1 MGIFRLSLAKIISRP
16 LNAAISIVLFAIGI
30 GIISLIVN
38 IEQTVKEQ
46 FHRNL
51 AGIDLVAGA
60 KGSPLQLILSTVF
73 HIDAPTG
80 NISLNEAELIGRNP
94 LVEKTIPIAIGDN
107 YNGFRIVGTTVD
119 YGEIYNASLSSGK
132 WFEEAFEVVMG
143 AEAARRTGLSIGQQF
158 TGRHGFTDHGH
169 HHDEDIY
176 TVQGILKPT
185 GTVLDQL
192 ILTTVD
198 TYWMIHKSH
207 GNSEDSNHVHSDECD
222 HDHDEEDNQTLEG
235 HIHDENCDHTQDD
248 EEAEWQ
254 GLIEKMDAREE
265 LSAEEMELY
274 RERSGQVREIPIDP
288 GTQITA
294 LLIFYRTPR
303 AAIQLPRIIN
313 DNTNMQAAS
322 PAFETH
328 RLFSL
333 IGRGVSAARWLAWII
348 IAISGINLFIHL
360 ANTLN
365 QSIHEIALIRAL
377 GANRI
382 KVMALLVLQGIWLAL
397 AGWVLG
403 IVVAKTIFILVVK
416 SNAPVIGTFSVLNL
430 NDLIL
435 LAYAFVAGILASL
448 PPAIK
453 AYRSDIHYIL
463 GNE

>member
-1 MGIFRLSLAKIISRP
+1 MGILRLSFAKIVSRP

-46 FHRNL
+46 FRRNL

-73 HIDAPTG
+73 HIDTPTG
-80 NISLNEAELIGRNP
+80 NISLNEAEQIGRNP
-94 LVEKTIPIAIGDN
+94 MVEKTIPLALGDN
-107 YNGFRIVGTTVD
+107 YRGFRIVGTTAE
-119 YGEIYNASLSSGK
+119 YGKIYNAALSSGK
-132 WFEEAFEVVMG
+132 WFENAFEAVVG
-143 AEAARRTGLSIGQQF
+143 ADAASRTGLTIGEQF

-169 HHDEDIY
+169 HHDEDFY

-185 GTVLDQL
+185 GTIIDQL

-198 TYWMIHKSH
+198 TYWLIHKNH
-207 GNSEDSNHVHSDECD
+207 GHTEGNVHIHSDECD
-222 HDHDEEDNQTLEG
+222 HEHEEGNHKHDG
-235 HIHDENCDHTQDD
+235 HVHDENCDHDHDD
-248 EEAEWQ
+248 EEANWQ
-254 GLIEKMDAREE
+254 ELIAKMDAREE
-265 LSAEEMELY
+265 LSAEEMALL
-274 RERSGQVREIPIDP
+274 RERSGQIRENQINPE
-288 GTQITA
+288 TQITA
-294 LLIFYRTPR
+294 LLIFYSTPR

-333 IGRGVSAARWLAWII
+333 IGRGFHAVRWLAWII

-365 QSIHEIALIRAL
+365 QSIHEVALIRAL

-382 KVMALLVLQGIWLAL
+382 KVMALLILQGIWLAM
-397 AGWVLG
+397 AGWALG
-403 IVVAKTIFILVVK
+403 IIVAKTIFILVVQ
-416 SNAPVIGTFSVLNL
+416 SNVPAIGTFSVLTL

-435 LAYAFVAGILASL
+435 LAYALLAGILASL

-453 AYRSDIHYIL
+453 AYLSDIHYIL

>member
-1 MGIFRLSLAKIISRP
+1 MGIFRLSLAKIVSRP
-16 LNAAISIVLFAIGI
+16 LNAAISIALFAIGI

-38 IEQTVKEQ
+38 IEQTIKEQ
-46 FHRNL
+46 FQRNL
-51 AGIDLVAGA
+51 AGIDLVVGA
-60 KGSPLQLILSTVF
+60 KGSPLQLILSSVF

-80 NISLNEAELIGRNP
+80 NISLNEAEQISRNP
-94 LVEKTIPIAIGDN
+94 LIKKTIPVALGDN
-107 YNGFRIVGTTVD
+107 YRGFRIVGTTAE
-119 YGEIYNASLSSGK
+119 YGEIYKAELSTGK
-132 WFEEAFEVVMG
+132 WFENAFEVVVG
-143 AEAARRTGLSIGQQF
+143 ADAARRTGLTIGEQF

-185 GTVLDQL
+185 GTIIDQL
-192 ILTTVD
+192 IITTVD
-198 TYWMIHKSH
+198 TYWLIHKSH
-207 GNSEDSNHVHSDECD
+207 DHAEDNGHIHTDECD
-222 HDHDEEDNQTLEG
+222 HAHEEGNHNPDG
-235 HIHDENCDHTQDD
+235 HVHDENCDHDHDD
-248 EEAEWQ
+248 DADWQ
-254 GLIEKMDAREE
+254 ELIEKMDGKEE
-265 LSAEEMELY
+265 LSTEEMELY

-294 LLIFYRTPR
+294 LLIFYSTPR

-365 QSIHEIALIRAL
+365 QSIHEIALIRSL

-397 AGWVLG
+397 AGWALG
-403 IVVAKTIFILVVK
+403 IVVAKTIFILVVQ

-435 LAYAFVAGILASL
+435 LAYALLAGILASL

>member
-1 MGIFRLSLAKIISRP
+1 MGIFRLSLAKIVSRP
-16 LNAAISIVLFAIGI
+16 LNATISIVLFAIGI

-38 IEQTVKEQ
+38 IEQTIKEQ
-46 FHRNL
+46 FQRNL

-80 NISLNEAELIGRNP
+80 NISLSEAELIGRNP

-119 YGEIYNASLSSGK
+119 YGEIYNATLSSGK
-132 WFEEAFEVVMG
+132 WFADAFETVVG

-207 GNSEDSNHVHSDECD
+207 DHSDECNHIHSDECD
-222 HDHDEEDNQTLEG
+222 HDHEEDKHSHEG
-235 HIHDENCDHTQDD
+235 HIHDENCNHGHSD

-254 GLIEKMDAREE
+254 ELIAKMDTREE

-294 LLIFYRTPR
+294 LLIFYSTPR

-377 GANRI
+377 GAYRI

-397 AGWVLG
+397 AGWALG
-403 IVVAKTIFILVVK
+403 IVVAKTIFILVVQ

-435 LAYAFVAGILASL
+435 LAYALLAGILASL

>member
-1 MGIFRLSLAKIISRP
+1 MGIFRLSLAKIVSRP
-16 LNAAISIVLFAIGI
+16 LNATISIVLFAIGI

-38 IEQTVKEQ
+38 IEQTIKEQ
-46 FHRNL
+46 FQRNL

-80 NISLNEAELIGRNP
+80 NISLSEAELIGRNP

-119 YGEIYNASLSSGK
+119 YGEIYNATLSSGK
-132 WFEEAFEVVMG
+132 WFADAFETVVG

-207 GNSEDSNHVHSDECD
+207 DHAEDNGHIHTDECD
-222 HDHDEEDNQTLEG
+222 HAHEEGNLNPDVHVHN
-235 HIHDENCDHTQDD
+235 ENCDHDHKDD
-248 EEAEWQ
+248 DADWQ
-254 GLIEKMDAREE
+254 ELIEKMDGKEE
-265 LSAEEMELY
+265 LSTEEMALF
-274 RERSGQVREIPIDP
+274 RERSGQIQEKPIDP

-294 LLIFYRTPR
+294 LLIFYSTPR

-377 GANRI
+377 GAYRI

-397 AGWVLG
+397 AGWALG
-403 IVVAKTIFILVVK
+403 IVVAKTIFILVVQ

-435 LAYAFVAGILASL
+435 LAYALLAGILASL

>member
-1 MGIFRLSLAKIISRP
+1 MGIFRLSLAKIVSRP
-16 LNAAISIVLFAIGI
+16 LNATISIVLFAIGI

-38 IEQTVKEQ
+38 IEQTIKEQ
-46 FHRNL
+46 FQRNL

-80 NISLNEAELIGRNP
+80 NISLSEAELIGRNP

-119 YGEIYNASLSSGK
+119 YGEIYNATLSSGK
-132 WFEEAFEVVMG
+132 WFADAFETVVG

-207 GNSEDSNHVHSDECD
+207 DHSDECNHIHSDECD
-222 HDHDEEDNQTLEG
+222 HDHEEDKHSHEG
-235 HIHDENCDHTQDD
+235 HIHDENCNHGHSD

-254 GLIEKMDAREE
+254 ELIAKMDTREE

-294 LLIFYRTPR
+294 LLIFYSTPR

-397 AGWVLG
+397 AGWALG
-403 IVVAKTIFILVVK
+403 IIVAKTIFILVVQ

-435 LAYAFVAGILASL
+435 LAYALLAGILASL

>member
-1 MGIFRLSLAKIISRP
+1 MGIFRLSFAKIVSRP
-16 LNAAISIVLFAIGI
+16 LNATVSIVLFAIGI

-38 IEQTVKEQ
+38 IEQTIKEQ
-46 FHRNL
+46 FRRNL
-51 AGIDLVAGA
+51 AGIDLVVGA

-73 HIDAPTG
+73 QIDTPTG

-94 LVEKTIPIAIGDN
+94 LVEKTIPVAIGDN

-119 YGEIYNASLSSGK
+119 YGEIYNATLSSGK
-132 WFEEAFEVVMG
+132 WFGNAFETVVG
-143 AEAARRTGLSIGQQF
+143 AEAARKTGLEIGEQF

-176 TVQGILKPT
+176 TVVGILKPT
-185 GTVLDQL
+185 GTVIDKL

-207 GNSEDSNHVHSDECD
+207 DHAEDNIHINTEECD
-222 HDHDEEDNQTLEG
+222 HAHEEEGNHNNDGHVHDEDCNHDHD
-235 HIHDENCDHTQDD
+235 DD
-248 EEAEWQ
+248 ADWQ
-254 GLIEKMDAREE
+254 ELIEKMESKEE
-265 LSAEEMELY
+265 LSAEEMALF
-274 RERSGQVREIPIDP
+274 REYSGQIRENQIDP

-294 LLIFYRTPR
+294 LLVFYRTPR
-303 AAIQLPRIIN
+303 AAIQLSRIIN
-313 DNTNMQAAS
+313 DNTSMQAAS
-322 PAFETH
+322 PTFETH

-333 IGRGVSAARWLAWII
+333 IGRGVSAALWLAWVI
-348 IAISGINLFIHL
+348 IAISGINLFILL

-382 KVMALLVLQGIWLAL
+382 KVMALLILQGIWLAL
-397 AGWVLG
+397 AGWALG
-403 IVVAKTIFILVVK
+403 IIVAKTIFIWIVQ
-416 SNAPVIGTFSVLNL
+416 SNVPAIGTFSVLTL

-435 LAYAFVAGILASL
+435 LAYALLAGIFASL

>member
-1 MGIFRLSLAKIISRP
+1 MGIFRLSLAKIVSRP
-16 LNAAISIVLFAIGI
+16 LNATISIVLFAIGI

-38 IEQTVKEQ
+38 IEQTIKEQ
-46 FHRNL
+46 FQRNL

-80 NISLNEAELIGRNP
+80 NISLSEAELIGRNP

-119 YGEIYNASLSSGK
+119 YGEIYNATLSSGK
-132 WFEEAFEVVMG
+132 WFADAFETVVG

-207 GNSEDSNHVHSDECD
+207 DHSDECNHIHSDECD
-222 HDHDEEDNQTLEG
+222 HDHEEDKHSHEG
-235 HIHDENCDHTQDD
+235 HIHDENCNHGHSD

-254 GLIEKMDAREE
+254 ELIAKMDTREE

-294 LLIFYRTPR
+294 LLIFYSTPR

-397 AGWVLG
+397 AGWALG
-403 IVVAKTIFILVVK
+403 IVVAKTIFILVVQ

-435 LAYAFVAGILASL
+435 LAYALLAGILASL

>member
-1 MGIFRLSLAKIISRP
+1 MGIFRLSFAKIVSRP
-16 LNAAISIVLFAIGI
+16 FNAAISIVLFAIGI

-46 FHRNL
+46 FRRNL
-51 AGIDLVAGA
+51 AGIDLVVGA

-80 NISLNEAELIGRNP
+80 NISLNEAEQIGRNP
-94 LVEKTIPIAIGDN
+94 MVDKTIPIALGDN
-107 YNGFRIVGTTVD
+107 YNGFRIVGTTVA
-119 YGEIYNASLSSGK
+119 YGEIYNAALSTGK
-132 WFEEAFEVVMG
+132 WFKNAFEVVVG
-143 AEAARRTGLSIGQQF
+143 ADAARRTGLTIGEQF

-169 HHDEDIY
+169 HHDEDFY

-185 GTVLDQL
+185 GTIIDQL

-198 TYWMIHKSH
+198 TYWLIHKSH
-207 GNSEDSNHVHSDECD
+207 NHAEDNGHIHTDECD
-222 HDHDEEDNQTLEG
+222 HAHEEGVNHNHEG
-235 HIHDENCDHTQDD
+235 HVHDENCDHHQDD
-248 EEAEWQ
+248 EEANWQ
-254 GLIEKMDAREE
+254 ELIEKMDGKDG
-265 LSAEEMELY
+265 LSAEDMALF
-274 RERSGQVREIPIDP
+274 RERSGQIRENQIDQ

-333 IGRGVSAARWLAWII
+333 IGRGVQAALWLAWII

-377 GANRI
+377 GTNRI
-382 KVMALLVLQGIWLAL
+382 KVMALLILQGIWLAL
-397 AGWVLG
+397 AGWALG
-403 IVVAKTIFILVVK
+403 IIVAKTIFILVVQ
-416 SNAPVIGTFSVLNL
+416 SNVPVIGTFSVLTL

-435 LAYAFVAGILASL
+435 LAYALLAGILASL